1 MDTSSNGT
9 YVCALLAFLWVQV
22 LRAVIRL
29 MGRRLARM
37 HLSSSAMETRSR
49 LEVHYHNPIMS
60 QKIIVSCDSVGFMS
74 VINRYDLGY
83 VFRLIA
89 GGPKGGMHAIYD
101 ISHELGKGSFAS
113 VYKAIHRA
121 TGQWYAVKMI
131 QVDKI
136 KKSAMKRDVEKAS
149 TFAREI
155 SILEKLNHPN
165 ICQLKET
172 FFQDDNMSMFKFK
185 TMPILS

>member
-1 MDTSSNGT
+1 MCAFSFFVGPSSESSNQVNGEKIGKN
-9 YVCALLAFLWVQV
+9 ASKLLRDGNEIAFGSPLPQPNNVAEDYSE
-22 LRAVIRL
+22 L
-29 MGRRLARM
+29 
-37 HLSSSAMETRSR
+37 
-49 LEVHYHNPIMS
+49 Y
-60 QKIIVSCDSVGFMS
+60 SVGFMS

-185 TMPILS
+185 TMPILT